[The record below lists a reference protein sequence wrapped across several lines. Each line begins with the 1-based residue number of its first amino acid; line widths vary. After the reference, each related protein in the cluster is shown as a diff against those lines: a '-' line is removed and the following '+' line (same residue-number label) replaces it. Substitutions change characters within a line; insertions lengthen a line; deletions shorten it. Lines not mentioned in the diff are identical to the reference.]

1 MTTIKASCP
10 SCGDVEL
17 TPRQV
22 RLVVCTMA
30 TRSFYSFQC
39 HGCAA
44 EIRKPATD
52 DIVALLRSGG
62 VVAER
67 WVIPAEALESRVGAP
82 LTADDLL
89 DFCLILENA
98 DLLAAAATRVSL
110 TPIRD
115 GSTST
120 A

>member
-22 RLVVCTMA
+22 RLVVCSVPA
-30 TRSFYSFQC
+30 RSFYSFSC
-39 HGCAA
+39 HTCSE
-44 EIRKPATD
+44 EIRKPASE
-52 DIVALLRSGG
+52 DIVTLLRSGG

-67 WVIPAEALESRVGAP
+67 WVIPAEVMEERTGAP
-82 LTADDLL
+82 LTTDDLL

-98 DLLAAAATRVSL
+98 DLLAAAATL
-110 TPIRD
+110 ITPRHIRD
-115 GSTST
+115 ESISS